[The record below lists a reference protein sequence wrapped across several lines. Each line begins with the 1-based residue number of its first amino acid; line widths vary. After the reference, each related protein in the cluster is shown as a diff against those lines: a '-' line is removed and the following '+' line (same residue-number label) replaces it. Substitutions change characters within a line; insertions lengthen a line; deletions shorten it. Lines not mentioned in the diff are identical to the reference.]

1 MRRLLII
8 FLSTVCFALNSQ
20 IDISTLSNLGI
31 KSEQDLKDKGLSS
44 AEIST
49 LKQEYFNGNLSGQ
62 KPANNDLAI
71 QAKLPVKTAPKPLNK
86 PDNFDHSKEGNQA
99 VSASQIYGKNI
110 FTDGSVTI
118 KNNSD
123 RIKAPDDYILGTGD
137 VISIVIWGTSEFSS
151 TFSLDEYGNITPS
164 LVGRISLKGK
174 KFIDAKKIINSSFGR
189 VYDLKNSHIS
199 IEISYSKVININIA
213 GEVKNPGT
221 YTIPSINSAFNFLS
235 LAGGISN
242 LGSLRNI
249 KIIHTNG
256 DIELLDVYSYLLNP
270 VDFKHKYLKDGD
282 FIIVPT
288 VKNIVEVKGVRR
300 SMKYELKPNESL
312 TDLLL
317 FSGGISNTN
326 DQRVVHI
333 ERLKDSGVELLDIW
347 QKDFNSFILKDGDK
361 LEFYPV
367 DQSLI
372 NSVTIKGSIVS
383 AGKYAYKK
391 EENISQLIARSGGVI
406 PNSIIKVCHIYRL
419 NKLGYREIIRFD
431 MEKVLTSVNVS
442 IKIEPHDIIYLFD
455 QRSLNHERHI
465 RITGNVKNP
474 NKYNFIDNLQLE
486 DLILLAGGTKLH
498 AEKSKIDIDRM
509 VFDNSENSYIRQ
521 IEVDLNNV
529 KGFPL
534 MPFDIVHI
542 RRLPEFSFQQLIT
555 IKGEVKYPGN
565 YSISSQTEKLSDLL
579 KRAGGVTNQA
589 FMEGGFIIRTKD
601 SIGLVIVKLKDVL
614 KSDDSKYNYIL
625 KPGDIISIP
634 KISNTVSITGGIGF
648 TFQNEDGE
656 RKISCPYTPGK
667 RASYYIHNYGGGFNK
682 NANKRDVYV
691 IHQNGLVED
700 SRFFGFL
707 RPKIQKGDLV
717 RVKIKPTK
725 AKKEKE
731 ERVDWNRTIESLSVK
746 ITGLATL
753 WILVQRINL

>member
-1 MRRLLII
+1 MRSVLII
-8 FLSTVCFALNSQ
+8 FLSTFCFALNGQ
-20 IDISTLSNLGI
+20 VDISTISDLGI

-44 AEIST
+44 AEITT
-49 LKQEYFNGNLSGQ
+49 LKQEYLSGNLNGS
-62 KPANNDLAI
+62 KPAKKDLAI
-71 QAKLPVKTAPKPLNK
+71 QTEIPLKKNPNPLNQ
-86 PDNFDHSKEGNQA
+86 PNHFNHNKEANKIDLT
-99 VSASQIYGKNI
+99 SQMYGKNI

-118 KNNSD
+118 KSNSD

-137 VISIVIWGTSEFSS
+137 VLSIVIWGASEFSS

-174 KFIDAKKIINSSFGR
+174 RFVDAKKIIKSSFGR
-189 VYDLKNSHIS
+189 VYDLRNSQIS

-235 LAGGISN
+235 LAGGISD

-256 DIELLDVYSYLLNP
+256 NMELLDVYSYLLNP
-270 VDFKHKYLKDGD
+270 VNFKHKYLKDGD

-288 VKNIVEVKGVRR
+288 IKNIVEISGVRR
-300 SMKYELKPNESL
+300 SMKYELKTKESL
-312 TDLLL
+312 NDLL
-317 FSGGISNTN
+317 FFCGGISPKK
-326 DQRVVHI
+326 DKRLVHV
-333 ERLKDSGVELLDIW
+333 ERLQDSGIELLDVW
-347 QKDFNSFILKDGDK
+347 QKEFNSFTLRDGDK
-361 LEFYPV
+361 LKFYPA

-372 NSVTIKGSIVS
+372 NSVTIKGSIAS
-383 AGKYAYKK
+383 PGKYAYEK
-391 EENISQLIARSGGVI
+391 EENISELIDRSGGVI
-406 PNSIIKVCHIYRL
+406 PNSIIETCHIYRL
-419 NKLGYREIIRFD
+419 NKLGYREIIRFN
-431 MEKVLTSVNVS
+431 MEQVLKSGKTS

-455 QRSLNHERHI
+455 QRTLKHERNV
-465 RITGNVKNP
+465 RITGKVENP
-474 NKYNFIDNLQLE
+474 DTYKFVENLQLE

-498 AEKSKIDIDRM
+498 ADKSKIDIERII
-509 VFDNSENSYIRQ
+509 FDDLENSYTKQ
-521 IEVDLNNV
+521 IEINLNKV
-529 KGFPL
+529 KGFEL

-542 RRLPEFSFQQLIT
+542 RRLPEFSFQKLIT
-555 IKGEVKYPGN
+555 INGEVKYPGN
-565 YSISSQTEKLSDLL
+565 YSISSKTVKLSDLL
-579 KRAGGVTNQA
+579 KRAGGVTKEA
-589 FMEGGFIIRTKD
+589 FLEGGFITRTED

-625 KPGDIISIP
+625 QPGDIISIP
-634 KISNTVSITGGIGF
+634 KTSNTVCITGEIGF
-648 TFQNEDGE
+648 TYQNEDGE

-667 RASYYIHNYGGGFNK
+667 RAGYFIHNYGGGFNK

-700 SRFFGFL
+700 SRCFGFL

-717 RVKIKPTK
+717 RVKIKPDI

-731 ERVDWNRTIESLSVK
+731 DRVDWNRTIESLSVK

-753 WILVQRINL
+753 WVLVQRINP